1 MMLALRVVLS
11 PPRNSRVL
19 LTGVS
24 SAKSSRQGGL
34 YLRCRFPRARWFR
47 SIAST
52 SSVYLLVPFTR
63 VRGARFSLLLGV
75 FGIFCYS
82 CGLPALFAVMRC
94 LLLDTGHWTLDTGIP
109 AAPRL
114 DEPAARASST
124 THGTKRK
131 EIYHV
136 GSARTPRDTSEV
148 ATRD

>member
-1 MMLALRVVLS
+1 MLALRVVLS

-19 LTGVS
+19 LPGVS
-24 SAKSSRQGGL
+24 SAKLSRQGGL

-52 SSVYLLVPFTR
+52 SSCVFARTFRPSPRCPVLVASRCFWNILLFMRAACFVCRAAVP
-63 VRGARFSLLLGV
+63 A
-75 FGIFCYS
+75 
-82 CGLPALFAVMRC
+82 
-94 LLLDTGHWTLDTGIP
+94 TGHWTLDTGIP
-109 AAPRL
+109 AAPHL

-136 GSARTPRDTSEV
+136 GSARTPRETSEV